1 MGVAEEIV
9 QIMKIMLLQNYIQEY
24 SRLQHEAFCD
34 HVKTVVDA
42 LEKILEL
49 KGNQV
54 TAQQRA
60 AVRGLKA
67 IYSGQ
72 LIEDIKRD
80 LASGNVTMDTVEKR
94 VQLDVE
100 ACKAVIPL
108 LNPSPIGKI
117 LLELILAKQANV
129 MRTNLKNQ
137 VLCCNEAIN
146 KVSE

>member
-1 MGVAEEIV
+1 M
-9 QIMKIMLLQNYIQEY
+9 
-24 SRLQHEAFCD
+24 
-34 HVKTVVDA
+34 
-42 LEKILEL
+42 
-49 KGNQV
+49 
-54 TAQQRA
+54 
-60 AVRGLKA
+60 RGLKA

-117 LLELILAKQANV
+117 LLELILAERANV

>member
-1 MGVAEEIV
+1 MT
-9 QIMKIMLLQNYIQEY
+9 MSKTYIQEY
-24 SRLQHEAFCD
+24 YRLQHEAFCD
-34 HVKTVVDA
+34 HVKTVVAA
-42 LEKILEL
+42 LEKIMEL

-60 AVRGLKA
+60 AVRGLKT

-100 ACKAVIPL
+100 ACKAVILL
-108 LNPSPIGKI
+108 LNPRPIEKI
-117 LLELILAKQANV
+117 LLELILAEQANA

-137 VLCCNEAIN
+137 VMWMNIANSTI
-146 KVSE
+146 

>member
-1 MGVAEEIV
+1 MRWSCREKNQDNEDYDV
-9 QIMKIMLLQNYIQEY
+9 QDYIQEY
-24 SRLQHEAFCD
+24 YHLQHKSFCD

-42 LEKILEL
+42 LEKIMEL
-49 KGNQV
+49 KDTQV

-94 VQLDVE
+94 VQLDVD
-100 ACKAVIPL
+100 ACEAVIDL
-108 LNPSPIGKI
+108 LNPSPTTGKI
-117 LLELILAKQANV
+117 LLELILAEQANAK
-129 MRTNLKNQ
+129 RTNLKNQ
-137 VLCCNEAIN
+137 VMWVKMQNTH
-146 KVSE
+146 

>member
-1 MGVAEEIV
+1 MMP
-9 QIMKIMLLQNYIQEY
+9 QDYIQEY
-24 SRLQHEAFCD
+24 YRLQNESFCD

-49 KGNQV
+49 KDHQV
-54 TAQQRA
+54 TEQQRA
-60 AVRGLKA
+60 VVRGLKA

-80 LASGNVTMDTVEKR
+80 LVSGNVTMATVEKR
-94 VQLDVE
+94 VQLDVD
-100 ACKAVIPL
+100 ACKAVIDL

-117 LLELILAKQANV
+117 LLELILAEQANA

-137 VLCCNEAIN
+137 VMWMNL
-146 KVSE
+146 KDKR

>member
-1 MGVAEEIV
+1 MMP
-9 QIMKIMLLQNYIQEY
+9 QDYIQEY
-24 SRLQHEAFCD
+24 YRLQNESFCD

-49 KGNQV
+49 NDNQV
-54 TAQQRA
+54 TDQQRA
-60 AVRGLKA
+60 VVRGLRA

-80 LASGNVTMDTVEKR
+80 LVSGNVTMESVEKR
-94 VQLDVE
+94 VQLDVD
-100 ACKAVIPL
+100 ACKAVIDL

-117 LLELILAKQANV
+117 FLELILAEQANA

-137 VLCCNEAIN
+137 VMWMKMQN
-146 KVSE
+146 KNKQ

>member
-1 MGVAEEIV
+1 MTMS
-9 QIMKIMLLQNYIQEY
+9 QTYIQEY
-24 SRLQHEAFCD
+24 YRLQHEAFCD
-34 HVKTVVDA
+34 HVKIVVDA

-117 LLELILAKQANV
+117 LLELILAEQANV

>member
-1 MGVAEEIV
+1 M
-9 QIMKIMLLQNYIQEY
+9 MRQNFIQEY
-24 SRLQHEAFCD
+24 YRLQNESFCD

-49 KGNQV
+49 KDHQV
-54 TAQQRA
+54 TEQQRA
-60 AVRGLKA
+60 VVRGLKA

-80 LASGNVTMDTVEKR
+80 LVSGNVTMETVEKR
-94 VQLDVE
+94 VQLDVD
-100 ACKAVIPL
+100 ACKAVIDL

-117 LLELILAKQANV
+117 FLELILAEQANA

-137 VLCCNEAIN
+137 VMWMNL
-146 KVSE
+146 KDKR

>member
-1 MGVAEEIV
+1 MS
-9 QIMKIMLLQNYIQEY
+9 QTYIQEY
-24 SRLQHEAFCD
+24 YRLQNESFCD

-49 KGNQV
+49 KDNQV
-54 TAQQRA
+54 TDQQRA
-60 AVRGLKA
+60 VVRGLKA

-80 LASGNVTMDTVEKR
+80 LVSGNVTMATVEKR
-94 VQLDVE
+94 VQLDVD
-100 ACKAVIPL
+100 ACKAVIDL

-117 LLELILAKQANV
+117 LLELILAEQANA

-137 VLCCNEAIN
+137 VMWMNL
-146 KVSE
+146 KDKQ

>member
-1 MGVAEEIV
+1 MIP
-9 QIMKIMLLQNYIQEY
+9 QKYIQEY
-24 SRLQHEAFCD
+24 YRLQHESFCD

-49 KGNQV
+49 KDNYV
-54 TAQQRA
+54 TDRQRA

-67 IYSGQ
+67 VYSGQ

-80 LASGNVTMDTVEKR
+80 LSSGNVTVETVEKR
-94 VQLDVE
+94 VQLDVDV
-100 ACKAVIPL
+100 CKAVIDL

-117 LLELILAKQANV
+117 LLELILAEQTNA

-137 VLCCNEAIN
+137 VMWADMQNTQ
-146 KVSE
+146 

>member
-1 MGVAEEIV
+1 MP
-9 QIMKIMLLQNYIQEY
+9 QTYIQEY
-24 SRLQHEAFCD
+24 YRLQHESFCD
-34 HVKTVVDA
+34 HVKAVVDA

-49 KGNQV
+49 KDNQV
-54 TAQQRA
+54 TGQQRA

-72 LIEDIKRD
+72 LIEDIKHD
-80 LASGNVTMDTVEKR
+80 LESGNVTMDTVDKR

-100 ACKAVIPL
+100 VCKAVIDL

-117 LLELILAKQANV
+117 LLELILAEQANA

-137 VLCCNEAIN
+137 VLWLNN
-146 KVSE
+146 GL

>member
-1 MGVAEEIV
+1 MS
-9 QIMKIMLLQNYIQEY
+9 QTYIQEY
-24 SRLQHEAFCD
+24 YRLQHEAFCD

-60 AVRGLKA
+60 VVRGLKA

-80 LASGNVTMDTVEKR
+80 LASGNVTLETVEKR
-94 VQLDVE
+94 VQLDVD
-100 ACKAVIPL
+100 ACKAVIDL

-117 LLELILAKQANV
+117 LLELILAEQANA
-129 MRTNLKNQ
+129 MRMNLKNQ
-137 VLCCNEAIN
+137 VMWVKMQN
-146 KVSE
+146 KR

>member
-1 MGVAEEIV
+1 MM
-9 QIMKIMLLQNYIQEY
+9 QQDYIQEY
-24 SRLQHEAFCD
+24 YRLQHESFCD

-49 KGNQV
+49 KDHQV
-54 TAQQRA
+54 TEHQRA
-60 AVRGLKA
+60 VVRGLKA

-80 LASGNVTMDTVEKR
+80 LVSGNVTMETVEKR
-94 VQLDVE
+94 VQLDVD
-100 ACKAVIPL
+100 ACKAVIDL

-117 LLELILAKQANV
+117 LLELILAEQANA

-137 VLCCNEAIN
+137 VMWMNL
-146 KVSE
+146 KDKR